1 MSNANEYQTGLKEY
15 KCDTRPRKEE
25 SGAVEVTESLVRK
38 LPKVELHCHLDGSMR
53 FETVLQL
60 AEEQKVKLPSD
71 DTDTLKKLLQ
81 PGFDCKSLVDYLKA
95 FDITLSVLQQPES
108 LTRAAYE
115 LIEDVAKENVKYI
128 EVRYSPILHQQQ
140 DMNLAV
146 ILDAVLEGLRLGERD
161 FGVKSGVIV
170 CGIRNI
176 DPKFSMRLA
185 ELSVAYK
192 NKGVVAFDL
201 AGAEEDY
208 PAREHQEAFRLVL
221 KNNINSTVH
230 AGEAYGPES
239 IHQAIH
245 YCGSH
250 RIGHGTRLFENG
262 DLLNYVNDHRIPLE
276 VCLSSNIQTKAV
288 PTFEDHPVRL
298 YYDLGMR
305 ITLNTDNRL
314 VSDTDMTKEFMIAHQ
329 YYGFTLDEMKDV
341 IIQSF
346 KSAFLPYREKR
357 QIIRE
362 VLLELDN
369 F

>member
-1 MSNANEYQTGLKEY
+1 MSHSSEYQTGLKEY
-15 KCDTRPRKEE
+15 RCDTSPERDGE
-25 SGAVEVTESLVRK
+25 GVALTESLLNQ

-53 FETVLQL
+53 VKTVLEL
-60 AEEQKVKLPSD
+60 AEEQKVPLPSEHED
-71 DTDTLKKLLQ
+71 ELIRLLQ
-81 PGFDCKSLVDYLKA
+81 PGFDCTSLVEYLKP
-95 FDITLSVLQQPES
+95 FDITLSVLQQPDA

-115 LIEDVAKENVKYI
+115 LIEDLAAENVRYL
-128 EVRYSPILHQQQ
+128 EVRYSPILHTKN
-140 DMNLAV
+140 DHNLTT
-146 ILDAVLEGLRLGERD
+146 ILDAVLEGLRMGERD
-161 FGVKSGVIV
+161 FGVRTGVIV

-176 DPKFSMRLA
+176 DPKYSMRLA

-208 PAREHQEAFRLVL
+208 PAREHQEAFQLVL

-230 AGEAYGPES
+230 AGEAYGPAS
-239 IHQAIH
+239 IHQALR

-250 RIGHGTRLFENG
+250 RIGHGTRLFEDG

-276 VCLSSNIQTKAV
+276 ICLSSNIQTKAV
-288 PTFEDHPVRL
+288 PRFEDHPVRL
-298 YYDLGMR
+298 YYDLGLR

-314 VSDTDMTKEFMIAHQ
+314 VSDTTLTREFMIAHQ
-329 YYGFTLDEMKDV
+329 YYGFTLDEIKDI

-346 KSAFLPYREKR
+346 KSAFIPYREKR
-357 QIIRE
+357 KLLQE
-362 VLLELDN
+362 VLKELDN

>member
-1 MSNANEYQTGLKEY
+1 MSHASEYQTGLKEY
-15 KCDTRPRKEE
+15 SSKSEPEKP
-25 SGAVEVTESLVRK
+25 SGETVLTESLLRQ
-38 LPKVELHCHLDGSMR
+38 LPKVELHCHLDGSVR
-53 FETVLQL
+53 VETVLEL
-60 AEEQKVKLPSD
+60 AEQQKVTLPSD
-71 DTDTLKKLLQ
+71 DPAELTRLMQ
-81 PGFDCKSLVDYLKA
+81 PGFDCKSLVEYLKP
-95 FDITLSVLQQPES
+95 FEITLSVLQQPEA
-108 LTRAAYE
+108 LTRVAYE
-115 LIEDVAKENVKYI
+115 LIEDVAKENVRYI
-128 EVRYSPILHQQQ
+128 EVRYSPILHTQG
-140 DMNLAV
+140 DLDLTT

-161 FGVKSGVIV
+161 FGVKTGVII

-208 PAREHQEAFRLVL
+208 PAKEHLEAFQLIL

-250 RIGHGTRLFENG
+250 RIGHGTRLFESG

-276 VCLSSNIQTKAV
+276 ICLSSNIQTKAV

-298 YYDLGMR
+298 YYDLGLR

-314 VSDTDMTKEFMIAHQ
+314 VSDTTLTQEFMIAHQ
-329 YYGFTLDEMKDV
+329 YYGFTLGEIKDI

-346 KSAFLPYREKR
+346 KSAFIPYREKR
-357 QIIRE
+357 RLLQE
-362 VLLELDN
+362 VLQELDN